1 MKANKVPKKLY
12 GCYKG
17 NGNFFMDYR
26 PFPNDESIEYTRT
39 NAFIEKA
46 CEWLKENADMYETF
60 DSESK
65 SYYMDKDKLVEDFK
79 EYMKGE

>member
-1 MKANKVPKKLY
+1 MKANAPERLYLSETIYSTYLYQVP
-12 GCYKG
+12 
-17 NGNFFMDYR
+17 D
-26 PFPNDESIEYTRT
+26 PDDESAVEYTQT
-39 NAFIEKA
+39 DAFINKA

-79 EYMKGE
+79 EYMTGE